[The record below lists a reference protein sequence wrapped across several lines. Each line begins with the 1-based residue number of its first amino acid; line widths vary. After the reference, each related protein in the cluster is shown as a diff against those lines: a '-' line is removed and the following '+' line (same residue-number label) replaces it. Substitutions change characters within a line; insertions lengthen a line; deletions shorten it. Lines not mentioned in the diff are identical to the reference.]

1 MNRSSIQ
8 VDISGG
14 MKASLAGRYA
24 TALFELARDKNAI
37 DTVKGSLDQVA
48 DALKQSP
55 DLNALID
62 SPAISRDQSLR
73 AVRALSLEMKLDK
86 MTSNFLGVLAEN
98 GRLPALAD
106 AIRVFDALVAAH
118 RGEARATVTSARAL
132 TDAQLKTLSDK
143 LTARA
148 GRTVHLD
155 TQVDPALLGGVR
167 IQMGSQLIDAS
178 VQTKLN
184 QLASKMAGGTAL

>member
-1 MNRSSIQ
+1 M
-8 VDISGG
+8 DISGG

-24 TALFELARDKNAI
+24 SALFDLARDKSAI
-37 DTVKGSLDQVA
+37 DTVKGSIDQVA
-48 DALKQSP
+48 DALKQSAE
-55 DLNALID
+55 LRGLLT
-62 SPAISRDQSLR
+62 SPAISRDESLR
-73 AVRALSLEMKLDK
+73 VVRSLAVEMKIDK
-86 MTSNFLGVLAEN
+86 MTANFLGVMAEK
-98 GRLPALAD
+98 GRLAALPD

-118 RGEARATVTSARAL
+118 RGEARATVTSARPL

-143 LTARA
+143 LTQRA

-155 TQVDPALLGGVR
+155 TNIDPDLLGGVR

-184 QLASKMAGGTAL
+184 QLANRMAGGTAL